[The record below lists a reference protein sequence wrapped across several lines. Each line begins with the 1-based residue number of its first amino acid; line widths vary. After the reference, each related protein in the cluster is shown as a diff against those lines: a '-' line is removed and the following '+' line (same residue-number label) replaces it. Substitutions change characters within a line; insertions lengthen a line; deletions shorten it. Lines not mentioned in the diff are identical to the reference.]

1 LDIRFAKSF
10 ALGGSDLQV
19 YADVRNFFNFSN
31 RNAVFSETSDV
42 VNEEFFRVQFSDPE
56 VERLRN
62 DASQS
67 GFDIFV
73 DQGGE
78 LVEAVNL
85 NNDCGLWQ
93 GQGGPLAC
101 QMLRQAEVRF
111 GNGDGVYDFN
121 EFDTA
126 LRAFYERRNGEW
138 TFLAAPRHIRLGVQL
153 DF

>member
-1 LDIRFAKSF
+1 
-10 ALGGSDLQV
+10 V